1 MKKEIEE
8 HKCNGKINNEKLRM
22 LKDEVLLRNSEEKDK
37 KQEEEII
44 YVEIVVNK
52 VILQTIVQNKK

>member
-8 HKCNGKINNEKLRM
+8 HKSNKKINNEKLKM
-22 LKDEVLLRNSEEKDK
+22 LKDKVLLKSSEEKYK

-52 VILQTIVQNKK
+52 VIQTIVRTKK